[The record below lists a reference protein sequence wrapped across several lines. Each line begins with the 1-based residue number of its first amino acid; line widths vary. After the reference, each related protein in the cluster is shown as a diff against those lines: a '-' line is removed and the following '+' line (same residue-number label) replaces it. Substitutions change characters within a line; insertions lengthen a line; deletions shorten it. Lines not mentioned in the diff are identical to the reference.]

1 MPKIDVLANTTSAQR
16 AVKDLS
22 QEFDKV
28 GDSLE
33 DVARDGDR
41 AGDKIER
48 SFKDLVQDAGRAEKA
63 VKEIGNA
70 ADKAG
75 DDAKKG
81 MKKASEGTAEFKDE
95 AKSSAREGAASF
107 TGEFDDVADYIQEV
121 LANALGGFGPA
132 GAAAGIALATILGT
146 ALAQTQAAQDKLG
159 EVREGAAD
167 LADQL
172 YQDGGVLPLADRV
185 SDLLSLLSGERASR
199 NNFENIANG
208 FLDLGTNLEAAKR
221 SAQALD
227 VPLDRIITG
236 LTGADLRASKD
247 TLAAVRAGLTGISD
261 ELRTTNA
268 WDSEPIYERQR
279 ALQAMEQELQSVV
292 TKSELANELYSSTEF
307 MNAQRIDDLAN
318 AWSNAGVQAGNYFK
332 TGEDGVKSF
341 DVGAYIADWESQ
353 IAKADEVKSDLL
365 TLPESI
371 KAEAERQWA
380 AGGVAAADA
389 YVDAYQAAD
398 ADTKAKLE
406 AIAGPQ
412 GQAAGRKAAQGFV
425 DAADAR
431 FNGYTL
437 PELNATINL
446 GPIDRA
452 IRNYRPP
459 TINVPGAVS
468 INPGNQMRMSVQ

>member
-1 MPKIDVLANTTSAQR
+1 MPKIDVLANTTAAQR
-16 AVKDLS
+16 EVKDLS
-22 QEFDKV
+22 KSFDAV

-48 SFKDLVQDAGRAEKA
+48 SFKELVKDAGRAEKA
-63 VKEIGNA
+63 VKDVGKG
-70 ADKAG
+70 ADAAG
-75 DDAKKG
+75 DDVKRG
-81 MKKASEGTAEFKDE
+81 MKRASEGTAEFADE
-95 AKSSAREGAASF
+95 AKASAREGAASF
-107 TGEFDDVADYIQEV
+107 TGEFDDVSDYIQEV
-121 LANALGGFGPA
+121 LANALAGFGPA

-146 ALAQTQAAQDKLG
+146 ALSQTQAAQEKIG
-159 EVREGAAD
+159 ETREGAAD
-167 LADQL
+167 LADEM
-172 YQDGGVLPLADRV
+172 YQDGGALPLTNRV
-185 SDLLSLLSGERASR
+185 SDLLALLSGERGAR

-221 SAQALD
+221 SAEALD
-227 VPLDRIITG
+227 MPLDRIITG
-236 LTGADLRASKD
+236 LTGSDMRASKD
-247 TLAAVRAGLTGISD
+247 TLAAVKAGLTGISD
-261 ELRTTNA
+261 ELRATNA

-279 ALQAMEQELQSVV
+279 ALQAMEQELQAVV

-307 MNAQRIDDLAN
+307 MNAQRIDDLAA
-318 AWSNAGVQAGNYFK
+318 AWDNAGVQASNYFK
-332 TGEDGVKSF
+332 AGEDGVKTF

-380 AGGVAAADA
+380 QGGVAAADA

-398 ADTKAKLE
+398 GATKAKLE

-425 DAADAR
+425 TAAESR
-431 FNGYTL
+431 FAGYTL
-437 PELNATINL
+437 PDLNARL
-446 GPIDRA
+446 RIDDSA
-452 IRNYRPP
+452 LRNYTPR
-459 TINVPGAVS
+459 TVI
-468 INPGNQMRMSVQ
+468 VQTQLRTPSGRIATVE